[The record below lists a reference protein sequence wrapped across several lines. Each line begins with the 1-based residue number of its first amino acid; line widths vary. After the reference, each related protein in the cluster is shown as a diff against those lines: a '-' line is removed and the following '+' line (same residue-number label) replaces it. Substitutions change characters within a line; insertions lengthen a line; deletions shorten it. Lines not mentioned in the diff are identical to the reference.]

1 MVKFTIESV
10 LGILVVTDSN
20 GQVLPISV
28 LDKHRMVSNPN
39 QIGRRY
45 WNEKWRCW
53 SYEVLNVEPGT
64 DVTGFISNE

>member
-45 WNEKWRCW
+45 WNVKWLCW
-53 SYEVLNVEPGT
+53 SYEVLNVEPGV
-64 DVTGFISNE
+64 DVTGFISNQ